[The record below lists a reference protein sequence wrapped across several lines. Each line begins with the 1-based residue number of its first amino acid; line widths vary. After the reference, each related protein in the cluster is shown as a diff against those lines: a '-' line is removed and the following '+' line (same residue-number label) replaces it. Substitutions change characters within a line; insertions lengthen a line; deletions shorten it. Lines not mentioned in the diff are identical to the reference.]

1 MAWFK
6 VPSMGMKMRI
16 QYCFTW
22 HTIIHHVPSYVMMFC
37 SLNKTVQLQNCFGE
51 LLCLG
56 NLLLLL
62 NMQIILPCTSWYNK
76 MYPPFY
82 KKEEKKGNGNI
93 SSPILQVK

>member
-62 NMQIILPCTSWYNK
+62 ICKLSSHAQVGITKCILLS
-76 MYPPFY
+76 
-82 KKEEKKGNGNI
+82 KKRKKKKAMAI
-93 SSPILQVK
+93 